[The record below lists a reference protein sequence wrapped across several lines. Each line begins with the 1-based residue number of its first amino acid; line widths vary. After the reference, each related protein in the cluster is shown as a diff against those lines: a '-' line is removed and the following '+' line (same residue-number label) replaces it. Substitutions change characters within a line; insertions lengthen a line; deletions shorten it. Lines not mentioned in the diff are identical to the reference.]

1 MTAPCFGCAAKVT
14 LSDQEIEES
23 IEQQL
28 ALEFNLVDD
37 TEWQRRQEVCQ
48 TCPQRVGHTCGKCGC
63 YYKFRT
69 ALAVKTCP
77 EGKW

>member
-37 TEWQRRQEVCQ
+37 TEWQRR
-48 TCPQRVGHTCGKCGC
+48 
-63 YYKFRT
+63 
-69 ALAVKTCP
+69 
-77 EGKW
+77 